1 MENFLML
8 MLGISLLSVLVVL
21 FLGLIVF
28 VKGGNINEK
37 YGNKLMQLR
46 VFSQSISIILI
57 IILVAV
63 RMAAN

>member
-1 MENFLML
+1 MI
-8 MLGISLLSVLVVL
+8 MLGASLLCVLIVL

-28 VKGGNINEK
+28 VKGGDVNER

-63 RMAAN
+63 RMAAD

>member
-1 MENFLML
+1 MENFLMI
-8 MLGISLLSVLVVL
+8 MLGASLLCVLIVL

-28 VKGGNINEK
+28 VKGGDINER

-63 RMAAN
+63 RMAAD

>member
-1 MENFLML
+1 MI
-8 MLGISLLSVLVVL
+8 MLGASLLCVLVVL

-28 VKGGNINEK
+28 VKGGDVNER

-63 RMAAN
+63 RMAAD

>member
-1 MENFLML
+1 ML